1 MAGPAIAGFAADLLG
16 GGLSSLIS
24 AGANAINQKVEFGYN
39 QKLQASSFAHDK
51 EMLQAQVAA
60 TKQLQR
66 EMIAIKQ
73 GVLQE
78 AGFSATDAA
87 RGAINAPMTKTLDW
101 NGTRYWAPGAMRTTS
116 YSGQFVHHGTP
127 PLRLQ
132 RPKQPDTNVTPRDT
146 RLPITDVKN
155 GMVHAPVQRGG
166 AITPMRPGD
175 TWSMVSGSWGQDQAS
190 NSTRST
196 RLSSSSASTRSLEST
211 LSRSA
216 ARTQE
221 WVEQQRERSMRPFM
235 EGALQTTFVTP
246 PSSRASSSA
255 STASTVSKDILDSWT
270 PAFNLQR
277 QPYFA
282 HLRRRGE
289 SSA

>member
-1 MAGPAIAGFAADLLG
+1 MAGPALAGFAADLLG

-60 TKQLQR
+60 TKQLQK
-66 EMIAIKQ
+66 EVIAIKQ
-73 GVLQE
+73 GILQE
-78 AGFSATDAA
+78 AGFSAADAA

-116 YSGQFVHHGTP
+116 YSGQFMHQNILPSRFH
-127 PLRLQ
+127 

-146 RLPITDVKN
+146 RLPVTEVKN
-155 GMVHAPVQRGG
+155 GMVHAPIQRGG
-166 AITPMRPGD
+166 AVTQMRPGD
-175 TWSMVSGSWGQDQAS
+175 AWSMASGSWGREQAS
-190 NSTRST
+190 NSTRTT
-196 RLSSSSASTRSLEST
+196 RLSSSSASTRSMEST
-211 LSRSA
+211 LSRSV

-221 WVEQQRERSMRPFM
+221 WVEQQRERSLRPFM

-255 STASTVSKDILDSWT
+255 GTVSTVPKDVLDSWT